1 MLRSRQFQSDCIWS
15 PTYQFKGQISLKL
28 DSIDKNTMSLRMTK
42 MNDTTEIRNKEKVVL
57 EINCSLFDF
66 TDFPFDNQICS
77 VIFRS
82 SHGDF
87 KTIGSTDFGTF
98 GKGHLQYKITYGNV
112 SEGPDSNYA
121 FEKNGHGTT
130 MYLKRKFFSYL
141 R

>member
-1 MLRSRQFQSDCIWS
+1 
-15 PTYQFKGQISLKL
+15 
-28 DSIDKNTMSLRMTK
+28 MTK

-66 TDFPFDNQICS
+66 TDF
-77 VIFRS
+77 RS

-98 GKGHLQYKITYGNV
+98 GKGHLQYEVTYGNV

>member
-1 MLRSRQFQSDCIWS
+1 
-15 PTYQFKGQISLKL
+15 
-28 DSIDKNTMSLRMTK
+28 MTK
-42 MNDTTEIRNKEKVVL
+42 MQDTTEIRNKEKVVL

-98 GKGHLQYKITYGNV
+98 GKGHLQYEVTYGNV
-112 SEGPDSNYA
+112 SEGPDSIYA

>member
-1 MLRSRQFQSDCIWS
+1 
-15 PTYQFKGQISLKL
+15 
-28 DSIDKNTMSLRMTK
+28 MTK

-66 TDFPFDNQICS
+66 TYFPFDNQICS

-98 GKGHLQYKITYGNV
+98 GKGHLQYEVTYGNV
-112 SEGPDSNYA
+112 SEGPDSIYA

>member
-1 MLRSRQFQSDCIWS
+1 
-15 PTYQFKGQISLKL
+15 
-28 DSIDKNTMSLRMTK
+28 MSLRMTK
-42 MNDTTEIRNKEKVVL
+42 MKDTTEIRNKEKVIL
-57 EINCSLFDF
+57 EINCYLFDF
-66 TDFPFDNQICS
+66 TDFPFDNQTCS

-82 SHGDF
+82 SHGDL
-87 KTIGSTDFGTF
+87 KPIGSMDYGTF
-98 GKGHLQYKITYGNV
+98 GTGHLQYKITYGNL

>member
-1 MLRSRQFQSDCIWS
+1 
-15 PTYQFKGQISLKL
+15 
-28 DSIDKNTMSLRMTK
+28 MTK
-42 MNDTTEIRNKEKVVL
+42 MKDTTEIRNKDKVVL
-57 EINCSLFDF
+57 EINCPLFDF
-66 TDFPFDNQICS
+66 TDFPFDNQTCS

-87 KTIGSTDFGTF
+87 KTIGSTDFGSFGKF
-98 GKGHLQYKITYGNV
+98 GKGHLQYTVTYGNV